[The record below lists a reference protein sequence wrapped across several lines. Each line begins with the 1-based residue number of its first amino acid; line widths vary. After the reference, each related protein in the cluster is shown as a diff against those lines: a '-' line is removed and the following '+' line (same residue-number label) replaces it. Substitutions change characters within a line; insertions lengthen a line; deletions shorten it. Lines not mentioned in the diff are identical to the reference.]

1 MSRAGAR
8 GRERISFVDPAT
20 FTPYFSWEKE
30 KAIGRL
36 GGSRLNRG
44 EAVPRPYAD
53 RRVYCEEISL
63 SELAERAGTPAYV
76 YSQAAVGDA
85 YRELDRGLGALPH
98 TLCFAVKSNG
108 NLAILKYLAGL
119 GSGFDVV
126 SGGEL
131 EHLQRIGVA
140 GKRIVFSGVGKTR
153 EEMREA
159 LRYGSA
165 RRGGSRG
172 ILLFNIESEAE
183 LAALVEEAARA
194 RGRGANV
201 PAVSIR
207 VNPDVQ
213 AGGHPHIST
222 GRYEHKF
229 GLDWE
234 QARRLYLAHR
244 DSRDI
249 RWRGISVHIGSQIT
263 GLGPFRR
270 ALRRLSGYVKELRRA
285 GIALEYLD
293 FGGGLGI
300 RYTHEK
306 VPERKAYARMV
317 AQAIRPLRLHLL
329 LEPGRTIIGP
339 AGVLLTRV
347 LYVKENRGKSFL
359 VVDAAM
365 NDLMRPALYGAIHP
379 ITRVTQERDS
389 VASRR
394 VDVVGPVCETGD
406 CFLRDWPLGE
416 AKGGDVLVIWSAG
429 AYGMS
434 QTSNYNAR
442 CRPAEVL
449 VDGKRFRIIRRRETQ
464 QDLFRTQKV

>member
-1 MSRAGAR
+1 MSGAGGQQRKKTFLLHGGRAKAQPLQL
-8 GRERISFVDPAT
+8 VDPAT
-20 FTPYFSWEKE
+20 FTPHFSWEKNE
-30 KAIGRL
+30 GKSA
-36 GGSRLNRG
+36 SG
-44 EAVPRPYAD
+44 ES
-53 RRVYCEEISL
+53 VYCEGAAL
-63 SELAERAGTPAYV
+63 SEIAEAAGTPAYL

-85 YRELDRGLGALPH
+85 YGELVAGLGSLAH

-108 NLAILKYLAGL
+108 NLAILKYLASL
-119 GSGFDVV
+119 GSGFDIV

-131 EHLQRIGVA
+131 QHLQRIGVP

-159 LRYGSA
+159 LRYRSFQGSGA
-165 RRGGSRG
+165 RG

-183 LAALVEEAARA
+183 LAALLEESARERS
-194 RGRGANV
+194 RGGAV

-249 RWRGISVHIGSQIT
+249 QWRGISVHIGSQIVA
-263 GLGPFRR
+263 LDPFQR
-270 ALRRLSGYVKELRRA
+270 ALRRLSSYVSELRRA
-285 GIALEYLD
+285 GIPLEYLD
-293 FGGGLGI
+293 FGGGLGV
-300 RYTHEK
+300 RYTNEK
-306 VPERKAYARMV
+306 VPARKEYARMV
-317 AQAIRPLRLHLL
+317 AQAVRPLRLHLL

-347 LYVKENRGKSFL
+347 LYVKENRGKKFV
-359 VVDAAM
+359 VVDSAM

-379 ITRVTQERDS
+379 ITRVTRGM
-389 VASRR
+389 VASAADR

-416 AKGGDVLVIWSAG
+416 VKAGDVLAIWTAG

-449 VDGKRFRIIRRRETQ
+449 VTGKRFRIVRRRETQ
-464 QDLFRTQKV
+464 QDLLRTQIF

>member
-1 MSRAGAR
+1 MSAADAR
-8 GRERISFVDPAT
+8 GRARISFVDPAS
-20 FTPYFSWEKE
+20 FTPHFSWEKSVGRFGG
-30 KAIGRL
+30 GRL
-36 GGSRLNRG
+36 NSGA
-44 EAVPRPYAD
+44 AVLRPNAD
-53 RRVYCEEISL
+53 RRVYCEERPL
-63 SELAERAGTPAYV
+63 SEIADTAGTPAYV
-76 YSQAAVGDA
+76 YSQAAIGDA
-85 YRELDRGLGALPH
+85 YRELDRGLGSLAH

-131 EHLQRIGVA
+131 QHLQRIGVA

-159 LRYGSA
+159 LRYRS
-165 RRGGSRG
+165 RGHGAPRG

-183 LAALVEEAARA
+183 LAVLLEEAARERR
-194 RGRGANV
+194 RGGEA

-234 QARRLYLAHR
+234 QAGRLYLAHR
-244 DSRDI
+244 ESRDI
-249 RWRGISVHIGSQIT
+249 QWRGISVHIGSQIV

-270 ALRRLSGYVKELRRA
+270 ALGRLSSYVSELRRA

-300 RYTHEK
+300 RYTNEK

-317 AQAIRPLRLHLL
+317 ARALRPLRLHLL

-347 LYVKENRGKSFL
+347 LYVKENRGKSFV

-379 ITRVTQERDS
+379 ITRVVRGSDS
-389 VASRR
+389 GSVKR

-416 AKGGDVLVIWSAG
+416 VKAGDVLAIWSAG

-449 VDGKRFRIIRRRETQ
+449 VDGKRFRVIRRRETQ
-464 QDLFRTQKV
+464 QDLIRTQRF